1 MCCSIKTLKDSFTQN
16 ILSMLLPLIPLRS
29 LPAFNSFSFLSLCLQ
44 NKQIKLKTNKTPM
57 KHTHIK
63 QKTNKIKSFQ
73 TKKYDIKVL
82 QKRNWDSWEWSLPW
96 RETLLEEITF
106 HYKKVFI
113 VDSFLVRRYW
123 SRFVLICVV
132 HSITITPNSPL

>member
-63 QKTNKIKSFQ
+63 QKTNKIKSSQ

-82 QKRNWDSWEWSLPW
+82 QKKTEILGNGAFHEERLYWKK
-96 RETLLEEITF
+96 LL
-106 HYKKVFI
+106 
-113 VDSFLVRRYW
+113 
-123 SRFVLICVV
+123 
-132 HSITITPNSPL
+132 SITRKYSL